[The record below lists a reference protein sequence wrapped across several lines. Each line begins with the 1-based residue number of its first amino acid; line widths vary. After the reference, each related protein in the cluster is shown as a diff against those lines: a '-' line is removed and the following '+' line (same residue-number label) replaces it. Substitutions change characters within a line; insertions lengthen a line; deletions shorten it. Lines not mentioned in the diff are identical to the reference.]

1 MQEIIW
7 GPSYR
12 YQKAKHSWLMQH
24 CGLHQTDLIE
34 ATFLR
39 ARLEFQSSTHSH
51 MHTSSPTGKGDGR
64 LSVDQNDVSTLGFL
78 IAIQSDIRSL
88 SRLCL
93 RTFLQLNVWL
103 WFTVFTQRLSP
114 QSGFGHP
121 ATTVHENARSRHQRL
136 FQDYSSQQHEI
147 TLWQIQLAWQDT
159 MSLIRSHSVL
169 NQIAYKCPKL
179 NQAAPWNV
187 ASWLYWSLTQTGRH
201 LAPRTDSVFSKAGA
215 FCISFTRYSVCEV

>member
-1 MQEIIW
+1 M
-7 GPSYR
+7 
-12 YQKAKHSWLMQH
+12 
-24 CGLHQTDLIE
+24 
-34 ATFLR
+34 
-39 ARLEFQSSTHSH
+39 
-51 MHTSSPTGKGDGR
+51 
-64 LSVDQNDVSTLGFL
+64 STLGPPDSCSTADYIRRISL
-78 IAIQSDIRSL
+78 KPHSYEQGLNSRAILPTHACTQAHLYGQRWWSAFSWSKR
-88 SRLCL
+88 CL
-93 RTFLQLNVWL
+93 RLDRNRHNAGLPYRYPEWYQKYFQVVLENFLQLNVWL

-121 ATTVHENARSRHQRL
+121 ATTVHENAGSRHQRL

-201 LAPRTDSVFSKAGA
+201 LAPRTD
-215 FCISFTRYSVCEV
+215 CPQ